1 MTATGMFIAPAIKR
15 WPTPLVLNKP
25 PWPIRFIQA
34 DLLLLGENVHADPQ
48 EAMVENSCALKK
60 LARVIRL
67 SGVRTNM
74 GQPLSKPVIGSPET

>member
-25 PWPIRFIQA
+25 PWPISTSRRTFSCSVRMFMPIRR
-34 DLLLLGENVHADPQ
+34 